1 MPDSTAEYATV
12 PVSSYPLSASIEAT
26 LEPHAPAAVKQSTG
40 HPTSKVAA
48 VGIGGGA
55 LAVVIGWLQARF
67 GIEFIDED
75 IALIMLV
82 GPFLVGYFTKE
93 KR

>member
-1 MPDSTAEYATV
+1 MVRVREITGA
-12 PVSSYPLSASIEAT
+12 VSPYPESASIEAT
-26 LEPHAPAAVKQSTG
+26 LETVEIPAAVKQPTG
-40 HPTSKVAA
+40 HPTSKMAA

-75 IALIMLV
+75 IALLMLI
-82 GPFLVGYFTKE
+82 GPFVAGYMTKDR
-93 KR
+93 K